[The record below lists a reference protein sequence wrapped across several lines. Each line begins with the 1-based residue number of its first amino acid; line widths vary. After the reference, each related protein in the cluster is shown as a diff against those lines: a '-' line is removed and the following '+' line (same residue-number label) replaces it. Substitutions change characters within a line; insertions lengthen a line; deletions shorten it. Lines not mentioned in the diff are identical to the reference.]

1 MEVWNMEIHQFNVKT
16 SAREQIID
24 ITGDIQQIVK
34 KSRVTDGYCQIFIPH
49 TTAGITINEN
59 ADSNVKIDF
68 LHILKQLIPQTSEY
82 LHSEG
87 NSDAHVKASLV
98 GFSQNI
104 LINNGE
110 LLLGTWQGLWFCEF
124 DGPRIRKVLVR
135 LEPIK
140 E

>member
-1 MEVWNMEIHQFNVKT
+1 MELHQINVKT

-24 ITGDIQQIVK
+24 ITGQIQQIVT

-59 ADSNVKIDF
+59 ADGNVKIDF
-68 LHILKQLIPQTSEY
+68 LHILGKLIPQSADY

-104 LINNGE
+104 FISNSE

-124 DGPRIRKVLVR
+124 DGPRTRKVLIR
-135 LEPIK
+135 LEAAK

>member
-1 MEVWNMEIHQFNVKT
+1 MEIHQINVKT

-24 ITGDIQQIVK
+24 ITDQIQQIVT
-34 KSRVTDGYCQIFIPH
+34 KSHITDGYCQIFIPH
-49 TTAGITINEN
+49 TTAAITINEN
-59 ADSNVKIDF
+59 ADGNVKIDF
-68 LHILKQLIPQTSEY
+68 LHILGKLIPQLDEY

-98 GFSQNI
+98 GFSQNVFI
-104 LINNGE
+104 SKGE

-124 DGPRIRKVLVR
+124 DGPRTRKVLIR
-135 LEPIK
+135 LEAAK

>member
-1 MEVWNMEIHQFNVKT
+1 MELHQINVKT

-24 ITGDIQQIVK
+24 ITDQIRQIIM
-34 KSRVTDGYCQIFIPH
+34 KSRLTDGFCQIFIPH

-68 LHILKQLIPQTSEY
+68 LHILGKLILQSGDY

-104 LINNGE
+104 FISKGE

-124 DGPRIRKVLVR
+124 DGPRTRKVLIR
-135 LEPIK
+135 LEAAK

>member
-1 MEVWNMEIHQFNVKT
+1 MELHQINVKT

-24 ITGDIQQIVK
+24 ITAQVQEIVT
-34 KSRVTDGYCQIFIPH
+34 KSRVTDCYCQIFIPH

-59 ADSNVKIDF
+59 ADGNVKIDF
-68 LHILKQLIPQTSEY
+68 LQILGKLIPQSGEY
-82 LHSEG
+82 LHLEG

-98 GFSQNI
+98 GFSQNVFI
-104 LINNGE
+104 SKGE

-124 DGPRIRKVLVR
+124 DGPRTRKVLIR
-135 LEPIK
+135 LEAAK

>member
-1 MEVWNMEIHQFNVKT
+1 VEIHQINVKT

-24 ITGDIQQIVK
+24 ITDQIQQIVT
-34 KSRVTDGYCQIFIPH
+34 KSHITDGYCQIFIPH
-49 TTAGITINEN
+49 TTAAITINEN
-59 ADSNVKIDF
+59 ADGNVKIDF
-68 LHILKQLIPQTSEY
+68 LHILGKLIPQLDEY

-98 GFSQNI
+98 GFSQNVFI
-104 LINNGE
+104 SKGE

-124 DGPRIRKVLVR
+124 DGPRTRKVLIR
-135 LEPIK
+135 LEAAK

>member
-1 MEVWNMEIHQFNVKT
+1 MELHQFNIKT
-16 SAREQIID
+16 SARTQIID
-24 ITGDIQQIVK
+24 ITGEIQQIVT
-34 KSRVTDGYCQIFIPH
+34 KSHIAAGYCQVFIPH

-59 ADSNVKIDF
+59 ADENVKIDF
-68 LHILKQLIPQTSEY
+68 LHILGNLIPQSGGY

-98 GFSQNI
+98 GFSQNVFI
-104 LINNGE
+104 REGK

-124 DGPRIRKVLVR
+124 DGPRTRKVLVR
-135 LEPIK
+135 LEAVK